1 MYESEN
7 CMLKNGNWKLIL
19 FPVLV
24 VVLLVVIFV
33 VVFTKGHPRTPATPA
48 QVLNVIE
55 ENGFIGANITSDYQQ
70 KWEMG
75 DELQNAIAF
84 EDGDIRFDFFE
95 FDSYKNAEHIRKQ
108 YRSYI
113 RENRYDIPNIE
124 VSEGAANY
132 MLYTIKANGLYT
144 ICMRVD
150 NTLVF
155 AYCNEENAG
164 KLNAIMIGIGY
175 FDE

>member
-1 MYESEN
+1 MKERN
-7 CMLKNGNWKLIL
+7 DMFKNGNIKLIL
-19 FPVLV
+19 FPILV
-24 VVLLVVIFV
+24 VVLLAVILIA
-33 VVFTKGHPRTPATPA
+33 VFTKGHPKTPATTEKVFNA
-48 QVLNVIE
+48 IE
-55 ENGFIGANITSDYQQ
+55 NNGFIGADITSDYQE
-70 KWEMG
+70 KWDMG
-75 DELQNAIAF
+75 NELQNAIAF

-95 FDSYKNAEHIRKQ
+95 FDSYKEAEHIRKQ

-113 RENRYDIPNIE
+113 RENRYDYPNIE

-155 AYCNEENAG
+155 AYCNEENAS
-164 KLNAIMIGIGY
+164 KLNAIMIEIGY

>member
-1 MYESEN
+1 M
-7 CMLKNGNWKLIL
+7 KNGNIKLIM
-19 FPVLV
+19 FPILV
-24 VVLLVVIFV
+24 VVLLAIILIA
-33 VVFTKGHPRTPATPA
+33 VFTKGHPKTPATVEKVFNA
-48 QVLNVIE
+48 IE
-55 ENGFIGANITSDYQQ
+55 DNGFVGADITTDYQE
-70 KWEMG
+70 KWDMG
-75 DELQNAIAF
+75 DELQSAIAF

-124 VSEGAANY
+124 VSEGVANY

-155 AYCNEENAG
+155 AYCNEENAN
-164 KLNAIMIGIGY
+164 KLNAIMIEIGY
-175 FDE
+175 FDN

>member
-1 MYESEN
+1 MN
-7 CMLKNGNWKLIL
+7 KQNLKLVI
-19 FPVLV
+19 FPII
-24 VVLLVVIFV
+24 VVLLIGIIFA
-33 VVFTKGHPRTPATPA
+33 VVFTKGHPKTPATVEKVFNA
-48 QVLNVIE
+48 IE
-55 ENGFIGANITSDYQQ
+55 NNGFIGADITSDYQE
-70 KWEMG
+70 KWGMG
-75 DELQNAIAF
+75 NELQNAIAF
-84 EDGDIRFDFFE
+84 EDGDIRFDFFV

-108 YRSYI
+108 YRSYV
-113 RENRYDIPNIE
+113 RENRYDNPNIE

-155 AYCNEENAG
+155 AYCNEENAS
-164 KLNAIMIGIGY
+164 KLNAIMIEIGY

>member
-1 MYESEN
+1 MF
-7 CMLKNGNWKLIL
+7 KNGNIKLVL
-19 FPVLV
+19 FPILV
-24 VVLLVVIFV
+24 VVLLAVILIA
-33 VVFTKGHPRTPATPA
+33 VFTKGHPKTPATVEKVFHA
-48 QVLNVIE
+48 IE
-55 ENGFIGANITSDYQQ
+55 NNGFVGANITSDYQE
-70 KWEMG
+70 KWGMG
-75 DELQNAIAF
+75 NELQNAIAF
-84 EDGDIRFDFFE
+84 EDDDIRFDFFE
-95 FDSYKNAEHIRKQ
+95 FDSYTNAEHIRKQ

-144 ICMRVD
+144 ICVRVD

-155 AYCNEENAG
+155 AYCNEENAS
-164 KLNAIMIGIGY
+164 KLNAIMIEIGY

>member
-1 MYESEN
+1 M
-7 CMLKNGNWKLIL
+7 KNGNIKLIL
-19 FPVLV
+19 FPILV
-24 VVLLVVIFV
+24 VVLLAVILIA
-33 VVFTKGHPRTPATPA
+33 VFTKGHPKTPATVEKVFNA
-48 QVLNVIE
+48 IE
-55 ENGFIGANITSDYQQ
+55 NKGFVGADITSDYQE
-70 KWEMG
+70 KWDMG
-75 DELQNAIAF
+75 NELQNAIAF
-84 EDGDIRFDFFE
+84 EDNDIRFDFFV
-95 FDSYKNAEHIRKQ
+95 FDNDKNSEHIRKQ

-155 AYCNEENAG
+155 AYCNEENAN
-164 KLNAIMIGIGY
+164 KLNAIMIEIGY
-175 FDE
+175 FDN

>member
-1 MYESEN
+1 M
-7 CMLKNGNWKLIL
+7 KNGNIKLIL
-19 FPVLV
+19 FPILV
-24 VVLLVVIFV
+24 VVLLAVILIA
-33 VVFTKGHPRTPATPA
+33 VFTKGHPKTPATVEKVFNA
-48 QVLNVIE
+48 IE
-55 ENGFIGANITSDYQQ
+55 NNGYISADITSDYQE
-70 KWEMG
+70 KWDMG
-75 DELQNAIAF
+75 DELQSAIAF

-124 VSEGAANY
+124 VSEGVANY

-155 AYCNEENAG
+155 AYCNEENAN
-164 KLNAIMIGIGY
+164 KLNAIMIEIGY
-175 FDE
+175 FDN

>member
-1 MYESEN
+1 M
-7 CMLKNGNWKLIL
+7 KNGNIKLIM
-19 FPVLV
+19 FPILV
-24 VVLLVVIFV
+24 VVLLAIILIA
-33 VVFTKGHPRTPATPA
+33 VFTKGHPKTPATVEKVFNA
-48 QVLNVIE
+48 IE
-55 ENGFIGANITSDYQQ
+55 DNGFVGADITTDYQE
-70 KWEMG
+70 KWDMG
-75 DELQNAIAF
+75 DELQSAIAF

-124 VSEGAANY
+124 VSEGVANY

-155 AYCNEENAG
+155 AYCNEENAN
-164 KLNAIMIGIGY
+164 KLNSIMIEIGY
-175 FDE
+175 FDN

>member
-1 MYESEN
+1 MIVTV
-7 CMLKNGNWKLIL
+7 CKKDLKLIL
-19 FPVLV
+19 FPILV
-24 VVLLVVIFV
+24 VTLLAVILI
-33 VVFTKGHPRTPATPA
+33 VVFTKGHPKTPAT
-48 QVLNVIE
+48 VENVFNVIE
-55 ENGFIGANITSDYQQ
+55 SNGFVGANITGDYQK
-70 KWEMG
+70 KWDMG
-75 DELQNAIAF
+75 NELQNAIAF

-95 FDSYKNAEHIRKQ
+95 FDSNETAEHIRKQ

-113 RENRYDIPNIE
+113 RENRYYNPNIE

-155 AYCNEENAG
+155 AYCNEENAS
-164 KLNAIMIGIGY
+164 KLNTIMIEIGY
-175 FDE
+175 FDK

>member
-1 MYESEN
+1 M
-7 CMLKNGNWKLIL
+7 KNGNIKLIL
-19 FPVLV
+19 FPILV
-24 VVLLVVIFV
+24 VVLLAVILIA
-33 VVFTKGHPRTPATPA
+33 VFTKGHPKTPATVEKVFNA
-48 QVLNVIE
+48 IE
-55 ENGFIGANITSDYQQ
+55 DNGFVGADITTDYQE
-70 KWEMG
+70 KWDMG
-75 DELQNAIAF
+75 DELQSAIAF

-155 AYCNEENAG
+155 AYCNEENAS
-164 KLNAIMIGIGY
+164 KLNAIMIEIGY